1 MEEEVQ
7 NPETDT
13 VWFEFARTNTKYYK
27 FEAGKT
33 YKVEFEYKILK
44 AYPQGKIFC
53 FFRDDSVANRFE
65 TVVGDNS
72 DLSSQK
78 PVGEVIKFSQEFTLG
93 DYDGYQFMISMN
105 YAWRSPSTTY

>member
-1 MEEEVQ
+1 M
-7 NPETDT
+7 
-13 VWFEFARTNTKYYK
+13 
-27 FEAGKT
+27 
-33 YKVEFEYKILK
+33 EFEYKILK

-105 YAWRSPSTTY
+105 YAWEVAIDNILITEVV

>member
-1 MEEEVQ
+1 M
-7 NPETDT
+7 
-13 VWFEFARTNTKYYK
+13 WFEFARTNTKYYK

-65 TVVGDNS
+65 TVVGDQLRSVFPETRGRS
-72 DLSSQK
+72 DKVFAGIYAGRLRRLS
-78 PVGEVIKFSQEFTLG
+78 VHDIHELRLEVAIDNILITEVV
-93 DYDGYQFMISMN
+93 
-105 YAWRSPSTTY
+105 